1 MLLQEFKK
9 QFDGMLQTYVAQKVQ
24 LSKKIANIE
33 RTKKILDH
41 LIMLTLAGG
50 KRIRP
55 YCAYTMY
62 KAYGWKNTDDMLLFA
77 RVFEVLHT
85 MALIHD
91 DIIDEA
97 DKRHSTQTIHNYTQS
112 LLDKENKN
120 VSNGQAI
127 MIWDLVLARVYE
139 LLNEWYNFSNESFLQ
154 AQKSV
159 HEMIQEV
166 ILWQMIDIDMMVWD
180 TIDENILHQK
190 NLYKSARYTFMRPM
204 LTGAILAWANQTEQN
219 KIKDLWEKI
228 WLAYQMRDDLQDILW
243 TQKDKKVFSD
253 IQEWQQTY
261 ITQHILK
268 TWTQEEISILEK
280 YRWKKCTPED
290 INKLQSMF
298 HNSGT
303 IIFTKEKITT
313 YLQEAE
319 DILSWL
325 SFIDADQKEPIK
337 NLIKT
342 LYMQ

>member
-1 MLLQEFKK
+1 MILSDFKK
-9 QFDGMLQTYVAQKVQ
+9 QFDGMLQTYIAQKVQ
-24 LSKKIANIE
+24 QSKKIANLE

-55 YCAYTMY
+55 YCAYSMY
-62 KAYGWKNTDDMLLFA
+62 QAYGWKNSDDMLLFA

-97 DKRHSTQTIHNYTQS
+97 DKRHNTQTVHHYTQS
-112 LLDKENKN
+112 LLDKNN
-120 VSNGQAI
+120 TNISNGQAI

-139 LLNEWYNFSNESFLQ
+139 LLDESYNFSKENFLQ
-154 AQKSV
+154 AKKCI

-180 TIDENILHQK
+180 TISEDVLYQK

-204 LTGAILAWANQTEQN
+204 LTGAILAWANKQEQ
-219 KIKDLWEKI
+219 KHIQELWEKI
-228 WLAYQMRDDLQDILW
+228 WLAYQIRDDLQDILW

-261 ITQHILK
+261 ITQHIIK
-268 TWTQEEISILEK
+268 TWTQEEKDILK
-280 YRWKKCTPED
+280 KHRWKKCDDKAIQE
-290 INKLQSMF
+290 LQRMF

-303 IIFTKEKITT
+303 VDFTKQKITT

-325 SFIDADQKEPIK
+325 SFLRTDYKQYIQKLIDM
-337 NLIKT
+337 

>member
-1 MLLQEFKK
+1 MFLNEFKK
-9 QFDGMLQTYVAQKVQ
+9 QFDGILQSYIAQKVQ
-24 LSKKIANIE
+24 DSKKIANIQ
-33 RTKKILDH
+33 RPKKILDH
-41 LIMLTLAGG
+41 LIMLTVAGG

-55 YCAYTMY
+55 YCAYVMY
-62 KAYGWKNTDDMLLFA
+62 KAYGWTNTDDILLFS

-97 DKRHSTQTIHNYTQS
+97 DKRHNTQTVHNYTQS
-112 LLDKENKN
+112 LLSKENKN

-139 LLNEWYNFSNESFLQ
+139 LLDEDYDFKKEHFVQ
-154 AQKSV
+154 AKKCI
-159 HEMIQEV
+159 HEMVQEV

-180 TIDENILHQK
+180 TINEDVLHQK

-204 LTGAILAWANQTEQN
+204 ITWAILAWASKEEQD
-219 KIKDLWEKI
+219 KVIQLGESI
-228 WLAYQMRDDLQDILW
+228 WLAYQIRDDLQDILG

-261 ITQHILK
+261 ITQHIMK
-268 TWTQEEISILEK
+268 HGTPEQIAILEK
-280 YRWKKCTPED
+280 YRWKNCDKSD
-290 INKLQSMF
+290 IHELQEMF

-303 IIFTKEKITT
+303 IDFTKQKITT

-319 DILSWL
+319 KTLSWL
-325 SFIDADQKEPIK
+325 SFIDISQKDDIQ
-337 NLIKT
+337 NLIQI
-342 LYMQ
+342 LYMK